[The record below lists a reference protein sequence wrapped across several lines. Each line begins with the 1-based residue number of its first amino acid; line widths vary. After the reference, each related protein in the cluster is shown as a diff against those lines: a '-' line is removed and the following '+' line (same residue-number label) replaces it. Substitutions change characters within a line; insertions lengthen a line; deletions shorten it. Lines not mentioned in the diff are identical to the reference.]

1 MQVIQ
6 KMKTS
11 YSINQIDRLKILVNG
26 TISIKTGSSYVVDT
40 CKNCEFSSD
49 DKQTSGNRTET
60 TSNEIPT
67 ILSSTSTKSTNT
79 TTTRTTTNK
88 TTQATTTEATIT
100 EATSSTTVS
109 ETSSSS
115 SSPGSS
121 TSSTSVSKTSSS
133 STTSESFT
141 SSTTAFLNL
150 DPSVQS
156 YCGLVNTIN
165 VI

>member
-1 MQVIQ
+1 MKQTPTLHMQVIQ

-11 YSINQIDRLKILVNG
+11 YSINQIYRLKILVSG

-79 TTTRTTTNK
+79 TTTSTTTRTTT
-88 TTQATTTEATIT
+88 
-100 EATSSTTVS
+100 
-109 ETSSSS
+109 
-115 SSPGSS
+115 S

>member
-1 MQVIQ
+1 MKQTPTLHMQVIQ

-11 YSINQIDRLKILVNG
+11 YSINQIYRLKILVSG

-79 TTTRTTTNK
+79 TLH
-88 TTQATTTEATIT
+88 
-100 EATSSTTVS
+100 
-109 ETSSSS
+109 
-115 SSPGSS
+115 
-121 TSSTSVSKTSSS
+121 
-133 STTSESFT
+133 
-141 SSTTAFLNL
+141 TAFLNL